1 MENEKEIIAYK
12 GFDKDLKNKNEKE
25 DLAEEY
31 ALEEY
36 ARVNGESDPI
46 FTDNRCF
53 TFDDIKY
60 AFNAGRESVVENML
74 KLKWNDFS
82 DGLENYYA
90 SCPIGWCYK
99 VSYKA
104 NEFAL
109 FCNDSY
115 LGSFLSIKEAK
126 QAANEDYK
134 KRIKQALGL

>member
-1 MENEKEIIAYK
+1 MKK
-12 GFDKDLKNKNEKE
+12 K

-31 ALEEY
+31 ALKEY
-36 ARVNGESDPI
+36 TRVNGENDLI
-46 FTDNRCF
+46 FEDNRCF
-53 TFDDIKY
+53 TFDDIKA
-60 AFNAGRESVVENML
+60 AFNAGRESVLESMP

-99 VSYKA
+99 VSYKV

-109 FCNDSY
+109 FCNDCF
-115 LGSFLSIKEAK
+115 LGYFFSIEAAK

-134 KRIKQALGL
+134 QRIKQALGL